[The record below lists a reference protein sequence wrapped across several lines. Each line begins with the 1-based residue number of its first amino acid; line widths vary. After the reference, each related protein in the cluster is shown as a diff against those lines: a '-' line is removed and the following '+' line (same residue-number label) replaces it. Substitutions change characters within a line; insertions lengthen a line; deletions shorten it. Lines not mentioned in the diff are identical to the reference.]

1 MDKQQLRDEL
11 KALHA
16 QIQSA
21 LHKEPLDKDVFGHV
35 MTDLV
40 RVSQGESLGEG
51 EGENLKGQIEDR
63 AADFEARHPRIAGIL
78 RDIMDVLAKL
88 GI

>member
-16 QIQSA
+16 KMQSA

-40 RVSQGESLGEG
+40 RVSRGESLGEA
-51 EGENLKGQIEDR
+51 EGENLKEQIEDR
-63 AADFEARHPRIAGIL
+63 AADFEVRHPRIAGIL
-78 RDIMDVLAKL
+78 RDVMDVLSKL